1 MSNITQIK
9 EISKTLK
16 EPEWLLGW
24 REKQMAHA
32 STLPKAIKHGIGIS
46 ALFPETE
53 PDFVGVAEYHVD
65 TTKGLEIYTWGE
77 AVTQEEIEPLL
88 RGLLESDFFPA
99 PKDFFRATGNAL
111 FSSGLVVYVQPNMAD
126 DGTFITEKLTLDT
139 MIPKGSS
146 SDVIVVIV
154 KEGAKFEFTSNVSGG
169 ALGSVHSRT
178 LIVVTEQDTVTR
190 ITQRDVLSTGE
201 MVMHSSRG
209 IVAGNS
215 GLVWRELLAGDALVS
230 SITHNLLI
238 GSSAKVKVLQAL
250 VASNHA
256 EFDVDV
262 SAEHL
267 ADDTHSDIF
276 TAGTGK
282 DKSKILYRGL
292 VVMKDGVHKV
302 VGAQEAKF
310 LVLTPGAKIDAIP
323 SLDVASNDVS
333 CAHKLS
339 ISHVREGDMFYP
351 KLRGLSDEESRTLF
365 FEGHFAHVF
374 SGEENADI
382 MNAISSINELQ
393 RPPLDRHPA

>member
-1 MSNITQIK
+1 MSNYARIK
-9 EISKTLK
+9 EVSKTLK

-32 STLPKAIKHGIGIS
+32 STLPRAIKHGIGIS
-46 ALFPETE
+46 ALFPEME
-53 PDFVGVAEYHVD
+53 PDFGGIAEYHVD

-88 RGLLESDFFPA
+88 KGLLESEFFPA
-99 PKDFFRATGNAL
+99 PKDFFRATGNA
-111 FSSGLVVYVQPNMAD
+111 FFASGLVVYVQPNMAD

-139 MIPKGSS
+139 MVPKGSS
-146 SDVIVVIV
+146 SDIIIVIA
-154 KEGAKFEFTSNVSGG
+154 KEGAKFEFTSNMSGG
-169 ALGSVHSRT
+169 MVGSVHSRT

-190 ITQRDVLSTGE
+190 ITQRDTVSEGA
-201 MVMHSSRG
+201 MVMHLSRG

-215 GLVWRELLAGDALVS
+215 SLVWRELLAGDALVS
-230 SITHNLLI
+230 SVTHNLLI
-238 GSSAKVKVLQAL
+238 GSGAKVKVLQAL
-250 VASNHA
+250 IASDHA

-292 VVMKDGVHKV
+292 VAMKDGVHMV
-302 VGAQEAKF
+302 EGAQEAKF

-351 KLRGLSDEESRTLF
+351 KLRGLSDEESRALF
-365 FEGHFAHVF
+365 LEGHFAHVF

-382 MNAISSINELQ
+382 MKEISVLHSHETK
-393 RPPLDRHPA
+393 